1 MQMLRILA
9 LLLLLFTVN
18 GVTVLQLNKCRD
30 AKHATMEFKV
40 CEKLNQFEKYYFE
53 DATGINQITL
63 VPDRLYRNHHY
74 YTAYSTDSQIFI
86 GKRLYKKEAWYNFRE
101 SLK

>member
-1 MQMLRILA
+1 MVQ
-9 LLLLLFTVN
+9 
-18 GVTVLQLNKCRD
+18 GVTVLKLNVCRD
-30 AKHATMEFKV
+30 AQHGPMEFKV
-40 CEKLNQFEKYYFE
+40 CEKLNQYEKYYFE

-86 GKRLYKKEAWYNFRE
+86 GKKLYKKEDWYKFRE

>member
-1 MQMLRILA
+1 MKW
-9 LLLLLFTVN
+9 LLLFLSIIMVQ
-18 GVTVLQLNKCRD
+18 GVTVLKLNMCRD
-30 AKHATMEFKV
+30 AKHGPMEFKV
-40 CEKLNQFEKYYFE
+40 CEKLNQYEKYYFE

-86 GKRLYKKEAWYNFRE
+86 GKKLYKKEDWYKFRE